1 MRRVLRLLTWMGAR
15 VSPPLR
21 IILALVIGISCG
33 IALANYAP
41 DAGAF
46 LLLFTKRIGGA
57 WLHGLQMVIVPLVVA
72 LLVIGIAASAEAA
85 RAGRIAARAL
95 LAFVVILWVNTI
107 MSALL
112 TPLLLKLFPLPAAW
126 GDALRSSLSG
136 AKPAGQVPSLGDFFD
151 KIVPTNI
158 IDAAGTD
165 AFLPLTVFAM
175 VFAFA
180 ITRLEDKRRT
190 MLVDFFQALADAMIV
205 VIGWVLVLAPLGV
218 FCLAFGLGM
227 QTGAAAFGAL
237 AHYIAIVSTLGILV
251 LLSAYPIAAIGA
263 RVSIGRFARAV
274 LPSQIVAISTSSSLA
289 SLPTMLRSS
298 EAIGAPARVSGI
310 VLPIAVAVFRAT
322 SPAMNL
328 AVALYVAHLTGT
340 PIGPGQLAAGV
351 VTAAITTMGSV
362 SLPGTISFFASVAP
376 VAVAMGVPLEALGLL
391 VAVETVPDLFRT
403 LGNVTM
409 DVAVTGVIAVRSG
422 ITTESEGETD
432 RMVEQLPG

>member
-1 MRRVLRLLTWMGAR
+1 MSQA
-15 VSPPLR
+15 LR
-21 IILALVIGISCG
+21 ILISLVAGLALG
-33 IALANYAP
+33 IALANWAP
-41 DAGAF
+41 DAGGWV
-46 LLLFTKRIGGA
+46 LVFTKRIGGA

-85 RAGRIAARAL
+85 RAGKIAGRAL
-95 LAFVVILWVNTI
+95 IFFVVILWFNTI

-112 TPLLLKLFPLPAAW
+112 TPLLLKLFPLRPDWAA
-126 GDALRSSLSG
+126 ALRASLSS
-136 AKPAGQVPSLGDFFD
+136 AKTAGQVPTLGDFFD

-158 IDAAGTD
+158 IDAAATD

-180 ITRLEDKRRT
+180 ITRLQPDRRKL
-190 MLVDFFQALADAMIV
+190 MVDLFQAIADAMIV

-218 FCLAFGLGM
+218 FCLAFGVGM
-227 QTGAAAFGAL
+227 ETGAAAFGAL
-237 AHYIAIVSTLGILV
+237 AHYVAIVSTLGILV

-263 RVSIGRFARAV
+263 RVGIGRFARAV

-409 DVAVTGVIAVRSG
+409 DVAVTGSIAVRSG
-422 ITTESEGETD
+422 ITTEGESETD
-432 RMVEQLPG
+432 RMLEELPG

>member
-237 AHYIAIVSTLGILV
+237 AHYIAIVSKLGILV
-251 LLSAYPIAAIGA
+251 RLSAYPIAVIGA

-322 SPAMNL
+322 SPALNL

-340 PIGPGQLAAGV
+340 PIGPGQLSAGV

-409 DVAVTGVIAVRSG
+409 DVAVTGTIAVRSG
-422 ITTESEGETD
+422 ITTEGETD
-432 RMVEQLPG
+432 RMLEELPG

>member
-1 MRRVLRLLTWMGAR
+1 MSQA
-15 VSPPLR
+15 LR
-21 IILALVIGISCG
+21 ILIALVAGLLLGIT
-33 IALANYAP
+33 LANCAP
-41 DAGAF
+41 DAGGF

-95 LAFVVILWVNTI
+95 IAFVAILWVNTLV
-107 MSALL
+107 SAFL
-112 TPLLLKLFPLPAAW
+112 TPMLLRMFPLPAVW
-126 GDALRSSLSG
+126 GDALRASLSG
-136 AKPAGQVPSLGDFFD
+136 AKASGQIPSLGDFFD

-158 IDAAGTD
+158 VDAAATD

-180 ITRLEDKRRT
+180 ITRLQPERRK
-190 MLVDFFQALADAMIV
+190 LLLDFFQAVADAMVV

-227 QTGAAAFGAL
+227 ETGAAAFGAL
-237 AHYIAIVSTLGILV
+237 AHYIAIVSTMGILV
-251 LLSAYPIAAIGA
+251 LLSAYPLAAIGA
-263 RVSIGRFARAV
+263 RVGIGRFARAV
-274 LPSQIVAISTSSSLA
+274 LPSQVVALSTSSSLA

-298 EAIGAPARVSGI
+298 EALGAPASVSGV

-340 PIGPGQLAAGV
+340 PIGPGQLAAGIA
-351 VTAAITTMGSV
+351 TAAITTMGSV

-376 VAVAMGVPLEALGLL
+376 VSVAMGVPIEALGLL

-409 DVAVTGVIAVRSG
+409 DVAVTATIARRSG
-422 ITTESEGETD
+422 ATGEESEAD
-432 RMVEQLPG
+432 RLIERLPG

>member
-409 DVAVTGVIAVRSG
+409 DVAVTGTIAVRSG
-422 ITTESEGETD
+422 ITTEGETD
-432 RMVEQLPG
+432 RMLEELPG

>member
-1 MRRVLRLLTWMGAR
+1 MSQAFR
-15 VSPPLR
+15 
-21 IILALVIGISCG
+21 ILAALVGGLLLGIL
-33 IALANYAP
+33 LANQAP

-46 LLLFTKRIGGA
+46 ALLFTKRIGGA

-95 LAFVVILWVNTI
+95 LAFVAILWVNTL
-107 MSALL
+107 MSAFL
-112 TPLLLKLFPLPAAW
+112 TPLLLQLFPLPAEW
-126 GDALRSSLSG
+126 GDALRASLSG
-136 AKPAGQVPSLGDFFD
+136 AKAAGRIPSLGDFFD

-158 IDAAGTD
+158 VDAAAND

-180 ITRLEDKRRT
+180 ITRLQEERRK
-190 MLVDFFQALADAMIV
+190 LLINFFQAIADAMVV
-205 VIGWVLVLAPLGV
+205 VIGWVLVVAPLGV

-227 QTGAAAFGAL
+227 ETGAAAFGAL

-251 LLSAYPIAAIGA
+251 LLSAYPLAAIGA
-263 RVSIGRFARAV
+263 RVGVGRFARAV
-274 LPSQIVAISTSSSLA
+274 LPSQVVAISTSSSLA
-289 SLPTMLRSS
+289 SLPTMLKSS
-298 EAIGAPARVSGI
+298 ETLGAPAGVSGV

-351 VTAAITTMGSV
+351 ATAAITTMGSV

-376 VAVAMGVPLEALGLL
+376 VSVAMGVPIEALGLL

-409 DVAVTGVIAVRSG
+409 DVAVTATVAARSG
-422 ITTESEGETD
+422 PTPEGETD
-432 RMVEQLPG
+432 REIEALPG

>member
-1 MRRVLRLLTWMGAR
+1 MSQA
-15 VSPPLR
+15 LR
-21 IILALVIGISCG
+21 ILISLVAGLALG
-33 IALANYAP
+33 IALANWAP
-41 DAGAF
+41 DAGGWV
-46 LLLFTKRIGGA
+46 LVFTKRIGGA

-85 RAGRIAARAL
+85 RAGKIAGRAL
-95 LAFVVILWVNTI
+95 LFFVVILWFNTI

-112 TPLLLKLFPLPAAW
+112 TPLLLKLFPLRPDWAA
-126 GDALRSSLSG
+126 ALRSSLSS
-136 AKPAGQVPSLGDFFD
+136 AKTAGQVPSLGDFFD

-158 IDAAGTD
+158 IDAAATD

-180 ITRLEDKRRT
+180 ITRLQPDRRKL
-190 MLVDFFQALADAMIV
+190 MVDLFQAIADAMIV

-218 FCLAFGLGM
+218 FCLAFGVGM
-227 QTGAAAFGAL
+227 ETGAAAFGAL
-237 AHYIAIVSTLGILV
+237 AHYVAIVSTLGILV

-263 RVSIGRFARAV
+263 RVGIGRFARAV

-409 DVAVTGVIAVRSG
+409 DVAVTGTIAVRSG
-422 ITTESEGETD
+422 ITTEGEGETD
-432 RMVEQLPG
+432 RMLEELPG

>member
-1 MRRVLRLLTWMGAR
+1 MSQA
-15 VSPPLR
+15 LR
-21 IILALVIGISCG
+21 ILIALVVGLGIG

-41 DAGAF
+41 GTGAVM
-46 LLLFTKRIGGA
+46 LLFTKRIGGA

-95 LAFVVILWVNTI
+95 IAFVVILWVNTI
-107 MSALL
+107 MSALI
-112 TPLLLKLFPLPAAW
+112 TPLLLRLFPLPAAW
-126 GDALRSSLSG
+126 GEALRASLSG
-136 AKPAGQVPSLGDFFD
+136 AKASGTIPSLGDFFD

-158 IDAAGTD
+158 VDAAASD

-180 ITRLEDKRRT
+180 ITRLPAERRK
-190 MLVDFFQALADAMIV
+190 LLIDFFQAVADAMIV
-205 VIGWVLVLAPLGV
+205 VIGWVLLLAPVGV

-227 QTGAAAFGAL
+227 ETGAAAFGAL
-237 AHYIAIVSTLGILV
+237 LHYILTVSALGIIV

-263 RVSIGRFARAV
+263 RVGIGRFARAV
-274 LPSQIVAISTSSSLA
+274 LPSQVVALSTSSSLA
-289 SLPTMLRSS
+289 TLPTMLRSS
-298 EAIGAPARVSGI
+298 EALGAPATVSGV

-340 PIGPGQLAAGV
+340 VIGPGQLAAGIA
-351 VTAAITTMGSV
+351 TAAITTMGSV

-376 VAVAMGVPLEALGLL
+376 VAVAMGVPIEALGLL

-409 DVAVTGVIAVRSG
+409 DVAVTATIAARSG
-422 ITTESEGETD
+422 AAAKTETD
-432 RMVEQLPG
+432 ALIEQEPM